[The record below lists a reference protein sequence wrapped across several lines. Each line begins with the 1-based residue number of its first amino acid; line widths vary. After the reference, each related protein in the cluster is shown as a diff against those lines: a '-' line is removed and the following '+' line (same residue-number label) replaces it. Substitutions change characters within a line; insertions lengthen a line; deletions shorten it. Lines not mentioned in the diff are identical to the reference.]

1 MFRKMFECGCN
12 WLRIRAYVEVDDA
25 PCLVGVMSLV
35 RRVVLISLMFRFILF
50 DVPFHVFKRLN
61 MSSWKTRY
69 LVLKLSNVE
78 LSLGLDA

>member
-1 MFRKMFECGCN
+1 MSMRGT
-12 WLRIRAYVEVDDA
+12 RRACPNGNFAGGDKSDV
-25 PCLVGVMSLV
+25 SLYC
-35 RRVVLISLMFRFILF
+35 F

>member
-12 WLRIRAYVEVDDA
+12 WLRIRAYVEVDGA
-25 PCLVGVMSLV
+25 PCLAQLPLV
-35 RRVVLISLMFRFILF
+35 RRAVLISLTFRFVLF